1 MGKCSNTFFQ
11 KCEGEQANILR
22 FSYIWILPM
31 GHMKIW
37 PNDLSFGS
45 LEVIWGQM
53 SFSCNFWQ
61 NGDGALGMGTICL
74 PCRDTPTDS
83 QHHIAYRWVTTW
95 PRLNLITRP
104 WHGVKLRPC
113 FLRVNI
119 HVFRRISTT
128 EKRWGSIFLPICL
141 CSKDTREEQFHKK
154 HWPLTFGTLQLKLS

>member
-1 MGKCSNTFFQ
+1 MGKCSNIFFQ

-104 WHGVKLRPC
+104 WNGVKLRPC
-113 FLRVNI
+113 FFEGQHSCVSTRLDDRKTVG
-119 HVFRRISTT
+119 FDFSPYMSLLKRILVKNS
-128 EKRWGSIFLPICL
+128 FA
-141 CSKDTREEQFHKK
+141 KK
-154 HWPLTFGTLQLKLS
+154 NTDLWPLEPYSWS